1 MTCDCKEHQEH
12 IEQLRCAVKIA
23 EYSKSMRREVWLKL
37 QAVTNEARASYCEAH
52 DLWKTA
58 ERELEEAE
66 KANGN

>member
-23 EYSKSMRREVWLKL
+23 EYSKSMRRETWRKMQHL
-37 QAVTNEARASYCEAH
+37 ADDARLAYCEAH

-66 KANGN
+66 KANG